1 MSWHALWVFLVA
13 IASIAR
19 KAPVKGG
26 GKVMIRRIALLVVL
40 ALLIGP
46 GCAPKIGRD
55 FNKSSISNIEPGVTT
70 KAEVRENL
78 GQPQTI
84 TTKSTEEVWSYQYME
99 GANYPEAWA
108 AFFGARERG
117 GIGKM
122 LVVTFDGDRVRDF
135 SYREAN

>member
-1 MSWHALWVFLVA
+1 
-13 IASIAR
+13 
-19 KAPVKGG
+19 
-26 GKVMIRRIALLVVL
+26 MIRKIAPLVVL
-40 ALLIGP
+40 ALLIVP

-84 TTKSTEEVWSYQYME
+84 TAKSTEEVWSYQYME

-108 AFFGARERG
+108 AFFGAREHR

-122 LVVTFDGDRVRDF
+122 LVVTFEGDRVSDF
-135 SYREAN
+135 LYRETN

>member
-1 MSWHALWVFLVA
+1 
-13 IASIAR
+13 
-19 KAPVKGG
+19 
-26 GKVMIRRIALLVVL
+26 MIRKIAPLVVV
-40 ALLIGP
+40 ALLIVL

-84 TTKSTEEVWSYQYME
+84 TAKSTEEVWSYQYME

-108 AFFGARERG
+108 AFFGAREHR

-122 LVVTFDGDRVRDF
+122 LVVTFEGDRVSDF
-135 SYREAN
+135 LYREAN

>member
-1 MSWHALWVFLVA
+1 
-13 IASIAR
+13 
-19 KAPVKGG
+19 
-26 GKVMIRRIALLVVL
+26 MIRKIAPLVVL
-40 ALLIGP
+40 ALLIVP
-46 GCAPKIGRD
+46 GCVPKIGRD

-84 TTKSTEEVWSYQYME
+84 TAKSTEEVWSYQYME

-108 AFFGARERG
+108 AFFGAREHR

-122 LVVTFDGDRVRDF
+122 LVVTFEGDRVSDF
-135 SYREAN
+135 LYREAN

>member
-1 MSWHALWVFLVA
+1 MIRKIGLLVFLA
-13 IASIAR
+13 F
-19 KAPVKGG
+19 
-26 GKVMIRRIALLVVL
+26 
-40 ALLIGP
+40 LIGP

-55 FNKSSISNIEPGVTT
+55 FNKSSISNIEPGITT

-99 GANYPEAWA
+99 GVNYPEAWA
-108 AFFGARERG
+108 AFFGAREHG

-122 LVVTFDGDRVRDF
+122 LVVTFDGDRVKDF